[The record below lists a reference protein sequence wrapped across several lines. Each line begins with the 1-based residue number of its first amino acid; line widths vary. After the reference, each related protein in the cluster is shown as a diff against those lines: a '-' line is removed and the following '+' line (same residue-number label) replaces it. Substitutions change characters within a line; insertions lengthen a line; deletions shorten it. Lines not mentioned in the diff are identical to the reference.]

1 MARLKQGRRI
11 DLNFAAAYH
20 SHLMDDPQ
28 SLIGRTVSHYRVV
41 EKIGGGGMGVV
52 YLAEDTKLGRR
63 VALKFLP
70 QDTSE
75 ERQAVER
82 FRREARAASALNHP
96 NICTIYE
103 VDEHEGRHFIAMEHL
118 EGQTLK
124 HLLTGQAMAVE
135 ALLDYAI
142 QIADALEAA
151 HAKDIVH
158 RDIKPANIFIT
169 PRKQA
174 KLLDFGLAKLVPKA
188 QAVGEAMEASAT
200 RTSASGVEYV
210 TSPGSTIGTV
220 TYMSPEQARGEEV
233 DARSDI
239 FSFGVVLY
247 EMATGRQPF
256 AGATSAVI
264 FEAILNRVPADA
276 SRINTQIPPDL
287 GRLIE
292 KALEKNRNTRYQTA
306 AVLRN
311 DLRRVKEDVQA
322 GRTAKSAEK
331 SIAVLYFENLSG
343 AKEDEYFRDGM
354 TEDIITE
361 LAKVKTL
368 QVFPRAAIAAF
379 RDKPVTGPEVG
390 QQLDAAYVLGGSVRR
405 SGNRLRITAQLVEAR
420 TGRSVWAERYDRE
433 MKDVF
438 EVQDDIARSI
448 TQALRITLSP
458 QEEKTIASKPTEN
471 LQAYDYFLRG
481 RNYTRRENLEFAM
494 QMYEHAIKLDPN
506 FALAHAGIANVC
518 GMQFEL
524 HGRDA
529 RYIEKGLQAAN
540 RAFELDPKLPEA
552 LAARGRIFHAQ
563 QNYEEAVRFARMAIE
578 RKNDCE
584 SAWDILGRAL
594 FSSDK
599 WDEAISV
606 MDQALEA
613 DGDDYN
619 VYIPYVNA
627 MTARG
632 DAEGGLKLRN
642 RQSQVLEQHLDLVPE
657 DVRARILLAN
667 SYAFL
672 GRNGNAAEQLE
683 KAVAMRPKDPNVLYN
698 AACTYGLMKM
708 KDEALMMLAKSAETG
723 FSDFE
728 WASRDPDLACL
739 HDEPEFQAVLDQW
752 KPKE

>member
-1 MARLKQGRRI
+1 MANPMSDALP
-11 DLNFAAAYH
+11 L
-20 SHLMDDPQ
+20 L
-28 SLIGRTVSHYRVV
+28 GRTISHYRIV

-70 QDTSE
+70 EDTSE
-75 ERQAVER
+75 DRQAVER
-82 FRREARAASALNHP
+82 FKREARAASALNHP

-103 VDEHEGRHFIAMEHL
+103 VDEFEGRHFIAMEHL
-118 EGQTLK
+118 EGDTLK
-124 HLLTGQAMAVE
+124 HAMTGQPLATDAILE
-135 ALLDYAI
+135 YAI

-151 HAKDIVH
+151 HAKEIVH

-169 PRKQA
+169 LRKQA

-188 QAVGEAMEASAT
+188 QIIGEALGASAT
-200 RTSASGVEYV
+200 RTSAEAGEYL

-239 FSFGVVLY
+239 FSFGVVMY

-256 AGATSAVI
+256 AGATPAVI
-264 FEAILNRVPADA
+264 FEAILNRAPVDA
-276 SRINTQIPPDL
+276 SRINTQIPPEL

-292 KALEKNRNTRYQTA
+292 KSLEKNRTTRYQSS
-306 AVLRN
+306 AVLRS
-311 DLRRVKEDVQA
+311 DLQRVKSDVLA
-322 GRTAKSAEK
+322 GRTAKSTEK

-405 SGNRLRITAQLVEAR
+405 AGNRLRITAQLVETR

-494 QMYEHAIKLDPN
+494 QMFEHAIKLDPD

-524 HGRDA
+524 HGRDP
-529 RYIEKGLQAAN
+529 RWIERGLAAAN
-540 RAFELDPKLPEA
+540 RAFELNSQLPEA
-552 LAARGRIFHAQ
+552 LAARARICHVQ
-563 QNYEEAVRFARMAIE
+563 QKYDDAVRFARQAIDL
-578 RKNDCE
+578 KPDCE

-594 FSSDK
+594 FSSDRS
-599 WDEAISV
+599 DEAINL
-606 MDQALEA
+606 MDRAFELS
-613 DGDDYN
+613 GDDYN
-619 VYIPYVNA
+619 VYVPYMNA
-627 MTARG
+627 LEARG
-632 DAEGGLKLRN
+632 EKERSMKLHEKFGG
-642 RQSQVLEQHLDLVPE
+642 VLEQHLDLVPE
-657 DVRARILLAN
+657 DVRARILLSN
-667 SYAFL
+667 SYAYR
-672 GRNGNAAEQLE
+672 GRRNDAAQQIER
-683 KAVAMRPKDPNVLYN
+683 AVAMRPGDPNVLYN
-698 AACTYGLMKM
+698 AACTYSLLGS
-708 KDEALMMLAKSAETG
+708 KDESLAMLVKAAEAG

-728 WASRDPDLACL
+728 WASRDSDLASL
-739 HDEPEFQAVLDQW
+739 HEEPEFKRV
-752 KPKE
+752 

>member
-1 MARLKQGRRI
+1 MA
-11 DLNFAAAYH
+11 NH
-20 SHLMDDPQ
+20 MSDPLP
-28 SLIGRTVSHYRVV
+28 LIGRTISHYRIV

-70 QDTSE
+70 EDTSE
-75 ERQAVER
+75 DRQAVER
-82 FRREARAASALNHP
+82 FKREARAASALNHP

-103 VDEHEGRHFIAMEHL
+103 VDEFEGRHFIAMEHL
-118 EGQTLK
+118 EGNTLK
-124 HLLTGQAMAVE
+124 HSMTGQPLATDAILE
-135 ALLDYAI
+135 YAI

-151 HAKDIVH
+151 HSKEIVH

-169 PRKQA
+169 LRNQA

-188 QAVGEAMEASAT
+188 QIMGEALGASAT
-200 RTSASGVEYV
+200 RTSAEAGEYL

-256 AGATSAVI
+256 AGATPAVI
-264 FEAILNRVPADA
+264 FEAILNRVPVDA
-276 SRINTQIPPDL
+276 SRVNTQIPPEL

-292 KALEKNRNTRYQTA
+292 KTLEKNRTTRYQSS
-306 AVLRN
+306 AVLRS
-311 DLRRVKEDVQA
+311 DLRRVKSDLQA
-322 GRTAKSAEK
+322 GRTAKSSEK

-379 RDKPVTGPEVG
+379 RDKPVTAPEVG

-405 SGNRLRITAQLVEAR
+405 AGNRLRITAQLVEAR

-458 QEEKTIASKPTEN
+458 QEEKTIASKPTES

-494 QMYEHAIKLDPN
+494 QMFEHAIKLDPG

-524 HGRDA
+524 HGRDS
-529 RYIEKGLQAAN
+529 RWIERGLAAAN
-540 RAFELDPKLPEA
+540 RAFELDPQLPEA
-552 LAARGRIFHAQ
+552 LTARARIYHAQ
-563 QNYEEAVRFARMAIE
+563 QKYDEAIQYARMAIE
-578 RKNDCE
+578 RKPDCE
-584 SAWDILGRAL
+584 SAFDILGRAL
-594 FSSDK
+594 FSSDR
-599 WDEAISV
+599 WDEAIGL
-606 MDQALEA
+606 MDRALA
-613 DGDDYN
+613 AAGDDYN
-619 VYIPYVNA
+619 VFIPFVNA
-627 MTARG
+627 LSAAG
-632 DAEGGLKLRN
+632 QIDGAVALRQ
-642 RQSQVLEQHLDLVPE
+642 RQAAVLEQHLDLVPE
-657 DVRARILLAN
+657 DVRARILLATT
-667 SYAFL
+667 YAYL
-672 GRNGNAAEQLE
+672 GKPSNASEHLE
-683 KAVAMRPKDPNVLYN
+683 KAVAMRPNDPNVLYN
-698 AACTYGLMKM
+698 AACTYGLMQM
-708 KDEALMMLAKSAETG
+708 KNEALMMLAKSAETG

-728 WASRDPDLACL
+728 WASRDPDLASL
-739 HDEPEFQAVLDQW
+739 HDEPEFKRVLEMW
-752 KPKE
+752 KPKA

>member
-1 MARLKQGRRI
+1 MANHMSDALP
-11 DLNFAAAYH
+11 L
-20 SHLMDDPQ
+20 L
-28 SLIGRTVSHYRVV
+28 GRTISHYRIV

-70 QDTSE
+70 EDTSE
-75 ERQAVER
+75 DRQAVER
-82 FRREARAASALNHP
+82 FKREARAASALNHP

-103 VDEHEGRHFIAMEHL
+103 VDEFEGRHFIAMEHL
-118 EGQTLK
+118 EGDTLK
-124 HLLTGQAMAVE
+124 HAMTGQPLATDAILE
-135 ALLDYAI
+135 YAI

-151 HAKDIVH
+151 HAKEIVH

-169 PRKQA
+169 LRKQA

-188 QAVGEAMEASAT
+188 QIVGEALGASAT
-200 RTSASGVEYV
+200 RTSAEASEYL

-239 FSFGVVLY
+239 FSFGVVMY

-256 AGATSAVI
+256 AGATPAVI
-264 FEAILNRVPADA
+264 FEAILNRAPVDA
-276 SRINTQIPPDL
+276 SRINTQIPPEL

-292 KALEKNRNTRYQTA
+292 KSLEKNRTTRYQSS
-306 AVLRN
+306 AVLRS
-311 DLRRVKEDVQA
+311 DLQRVKSDVLA
-322 GRTAKSAEK
+322 GRTAKSTEK

-405 SGNRLRITAQLVEAR
+405 AGNRLRITAQLVETR

-458 QEEKTIASKPTEN
+458 QEEKTIASKPTES

-494 QMYEHAIKLDPN
+494 QMFEHAIKLDPG

-524 HGRDA
+524 HGRDS
-529 RYIEKGLQAAN
+529 RWIEKGLAAAN
-540 RAFELDPKLPEA
+540 RAFELDPQLPEA
-552 LAARGRIFHAQ
+552 LTARARIYHAQ
-563 QNYEEAVRFARMAIE
+563 QKYDEAIQYARMAIE
-578 RKNDCE
+578 CKPDCE
-584 SAWDILGRAL
+584 SAFDILGRAL
-594 FSSDK
+594 FSSDR
-599 WDEAISV
+599 WDEAISL
-606 MDQALEA
+606 MDRALA
-613 DGDDYN
+613 AAGDDYN
-619 VYIPYVNA
+619 VFIPYVNA
-627 MTARG
+627 LSA
-632 DAEGGLKLRN
+632 GGEIDRAVALRQ
-642 RQSQVLEQHLDLVPE
+642 RQAGVLEQHLDLVPE
-657 DVRARILLAN
+657 DVRARILLATT
-667 SYAFL
+667 YAYL
-672 GRNGNAAEQLE
+672 GKRSNASEHLE
-683 KAVAMRPKDPNVLYN
+683 KAVAMRPNDPNVLYN
-698 AACTYGLMKM
+698 AACTYGLMQM
-708 KDEALMMLAKSAETG
+708 KNEALMMLAKSAETG

-728 WASRDPDLACL
+728 WASRDPDLASL
-739 HDEPEFQAVLDQW
+739 HDEPEFKRVLEMW
-752 KPKE
+752 KPKG

>member
-1 MARLKQGRRI
+1 MTRQMETPPTL
-11 DLNFAAAYH
+11 L
-20 SHLMDDPQ
+20 
-28 SLIGRTVSHYRVV
+28 GRTISHYRIV

-70 QDTSE
+70 EETSE
-75 ERQAVER
+75 DRQAVER
-82 FRREARAASALNHP
+82 FKREARAASALNHP

-103 VDEHEGRHFIAMEHL
+103 VDEFEGRHFIAMEHL

-124 HLLTGQAMAVE
+124 HAMTGQPLATE
-135 ALLDYAI
+135 AILDYAI

-151 HAKDIVH
+151 HAKEIVH
-158 RDIKPANIFIT
+158 RDIKPANIFLT

-174 KLLDFGLAKLVPKA
+174 KLLDFGLAKLIPKS
-188 QAVGEAMEASAT
+188 QQVNEALGASAT
-200 RTSASGVEYV
+200 RTSAEASEYV

-247 EMATGRQPF
+247 EMSTGRQPF
-256 AGATSAVI
+256 AGATPAVI

-276 SRINTQIPPDL
+276 SRVNPQIPPDL

-292 KALEKNRNTRYQTA
+292 KALEKNRNTRYQSS

-311 DLRRVKEDVQA
+311 DLQRVKSDLQA
-322 GRTAKSAEK
+322 GRTGKSTEK

-368 QVFPRAAIAAF
+368 QVFPRAAIVAF
-379 RDKPVTGPEVG
+379 RDKPVTAPEVG

-405 SGNRLRITAQLVEAR
+405 AGNRLRITAQLVEAR

-458 QEEKTIASKPTEN
+458 QEEKTIATKPTEN

-494 QMYEHAIKLDPN
+494 QMFEHAIKLDPS
-506 FALAHAGIANVC
+506 FALAHTGIANVC

-529 RYIEKGLQAAN
+529 RWIEKGLAAAN
-540 RAFELDPKLPEA
+540 RAFELDPQLPEA
-552 LAARGRIFHAQ
+552 LAARARIYHAQ
-563 QNYEEAVRFARMAIE
+563 QKYDEAIQYARMAIE
-578 RKNDCE
+578 RKSDCE

-594 FSSDK
+594 FSSDR
-599 WDEAISV
+599 WDEAISL
-606 MDQALEA
+606 MDRALA
-613 DGDDYN
+613 AAGDDYN
-619 VYIPYVNA
+619 VFIPYVNA
-627 MTARG
+627 LSAGGDPAR
-632 DAEGGLKLRN
+632 ALALRE
-642 RQSQVLEQHLDLVPE
+642 RQCSVLEQHLDLVPE
-657 DVRARILLAN
+657 DVRARILLATT
-667 SYAFL
+667 YAFL
-672 GRNGNAAEQLE
+672 GKRSEASEHLE
-683 KAVAMRPKDPNVLYN
+683 KAVAMRPNDPNVLYN
-698 AACTYGLMKM
+698 AACTYGLMQM
-708 KDEALMMLAKSAETG
+708 KNEALMMLAKSAETG

-728 WASRDPDLACL
+728 WASRDPDLASL
-739 HDEPEFQAVLDQW
+739 HDEPEFKRVLEMW
-752 KPKE
+752 KPK

>member
-1 MARLKQGRRI
+1 MSETL
-11 DLNFAAAYH
+11 
-20 SHLMDDPQ
+20 P
-28 SLIGRTVSHYRVV
+28 LIGRTISHYRVV

-70 QDTSE
+70 EDIAE
-75 ERQAVER
+75 DRQAVER
-82 FRREARAASALNHP
+82 FKREARAASALNHP

-103 VDEHEGRHFIAMEHL
+103 VDEFEGRHFIAMEHL
-118 EGQTLK
+118 EGNTLK
-124 HLLTGQAMAVE
+124 HAMTGQPLATE
-135 ALLDYAI
+135 AILEYAI

-151 HAKDIVH
+151 HAKEIVH

-169 PRKQA
+169 QRKQA

-188 QAVGEAMEASAT
+188 QIMGEAMGASAT
-200 RTSASGVEYV
+200 RTSAEASEYL

-256 AGATSAVI
+256 AGATPAVI
-264 FEAILNRVPADA
+264 FEAILNRAPVDA
-276 SRINTQIPPDL
+276 SRINTQIPPEF
-287 GRLIE
+287 GRLIV
-292 KALEKNRNTRYQTA
+292 KVLEKNRNTRYQSS
-306 AVLRN
+306 AVLRS
-311 DLRRVKEDVQA
+311 DLQRVKSDLLA
-322 GRTAKSAEK
+322 GRTAKSADK

-405 SGNRLRITAQLVEAR
+405 AGNRLRITAQLVETR

-458 QEEKTIASKPTEN
+458 QEEKTIASKPTES

-494 QMYEHAIKLDPN
+494 QMFEHAIKLDPG

-524 HGRDA
+524 HGRDS
-529 RYIEKGLQAAN
+529 RWIEKGLAAAN
-540 RAFELDPKLPEA
+540 RAFELDPQLPEA
-552 LAARGRIFHAQ
+552 LTARARIYHAQ
-563 QNYEEAVRFARMAIE
+563 QKYDEAIQYARMAIE
-578 RKNDCE
+578 RKPDCE
-584 SAWDILGRAL
+584 SAFDILGRAL
-594 FSSDK
+594 FSSDR
-599 WDEAISV
+599 WDEAIGL
-606 MDQALEA
+606 MDRALA
-613 DGDDYN
+613 AAGDDYN
-619 VYIPYVNA
+619 VFIPFVNA
-627 MTARG
+627 LSAAG
-632 DAEGGLKLRN
+632 QIDGAVALRQ
-642 RQSQVLEQHLDLVPE
+642 RQAGVLEQHLDLVPE
-657 DVRARILLAN
+657 DVRARILLATT
-667 SYAFL
+667 YAYL
-672 GRNGNAAEQLE
+672 GKRSNAGEHLE
-683 KAVAMRPKDPNVLYN
+683 KAVAMRPNDPNVLYN
-698 AACTYGLMKM
+698 AACTYGLMQM
-708 KDEALMMLAKSAETG
+708 KNEALMMLAKSAETG

-728 WASRDPDLACL
+728 WASRDPDLASL
-739 HDEPEFQAVLDQW
+739 HDEPEFKRVLAMW
-752 KPKE
+752 KPKA

>member
-1 MARLKQGRRI
+1 MALHMETPPP
-11 DLNFAAAYH
+11 L
-20 SHLMDDPQ
+20 L
-28 SLIGRTVSHYRVV
+28 GRTISHYRIV

-70 QDTSE
+70 EDTSE
-75 ERQAVER
+75 DRQAVER
-82 FRREARAASALNHP
+82 FKREARAASALNHP

-103 VDEHEGRHFIAMEHL
+103 VDEFEGRHFIAMEHL

-124 HLLTGQAMAVE
+124 HAMTGQPLATE
-135 ALLDYAI
+135 AILDYAI

-151 HAKDIVH
+151 HAKEIVH
-158 RDIKPANIFIT
+158 RDIKPANIFLT

-174 KLLDFGLAKLVPKA
+174 KLLDFGLAKLIPKT
-188 QAVGEAMEASAT
+188 QQVNEALGASAT
-200 RTSASGVEYV
+200 RTSAEASEYV

-247 EMATGRQPF
+247 EMSTGRQPF
-256 AGATSAVI
+256 AGATPAVI

-276 SRINTQIPPDL
+276 SRVNPQIPPDL

-292 KALEKNRNTRYQTA
+292 KALEKNRNTRYQSS

-311 DLRRVKEDVQA
+311 DLQRVKGDLQA
-322 GRTAKSAEK
+322 GRTGKSTEK

-368 QVFPRAAIAAF
+368 QVFPRAAIVAF
-379 RDKPVTGPEVG
+379 RDKPVTAPEVG

-405 SGNRLRITAQLVEAR
+405 AGNRLRITAQLVEAR

-458 QEEKTIASKPTEN
+458 QEEKTIATKPTEN

-494 QMYEHAIKLDPN
+494 QMFEHAIKLDPN
-506 FALAHAGIANVC
+506 FALAHTGVANVC

-529 RYIEKGLQAAN
+529 RWIEKGLAAAN
-540 RAFELDPKLPEA
+540 RAFELDPQLPEA
-552 LAARGRIFHAQ
+552 LAARARIYHAQ
-563 QNYEEAVRFARMAIE
+563 QKYDEAIQYARMAIE
-578 RKNDCE
+578 RKSDCE

-594 FSSDK
+594 FSSDR
-599 WDEAISV
+599 WDEAISL
-606 MDQALEA
+606 MDRALA
-613 DGDDYN
+613 AAGDDYN
-619 VYIPYVNA
+619 VFIPYVNA
-627 MTARG
+627 LGAGG
-632 DAEGGLKLRN
+632 DPAGAIALRE
-642 RQSQVLEQHLDLVPE
+642 RQALVLEQHLDLVPE
-657 DVRARILLAN
+657 DVRARILLAT
-667 SYAFL
+667 SYAYL
-672 GRNGNAAEQLE
+672 GKHSSSREHLE
-683 KAVAMRPKDPNVLYN
+683 KAVAMRPNDPNVLYN
-698 AACTYGLMKM
+698 AACAYGLMQM
-708 KDEALMMLAKSAETG
+708 KTEALMMLAKSAETG

-728 WASRDPDLACL
+728 WASRDPDLASL
-739 HDEPEFQAVLDQW
+739 HDEPEFKKVLEMW
-752 KPKE
+752 KPK